1 MIATKQKVTF
11 TTDKSVVE
19 AINELKKQYG
29 FKSVS
34 AVISEAVS
42 SYKKQKRIEKWRN
55 SYKAVM
61 QNPEWIKEEVELANL
76 GDNTYYEEYW
86 NFTKRYMAS
95 GI

>member
-19 AINELKKQYG
+19 AINEIKKQYG

-42 SYKKQKRIEKWRN
+42 SYKKQKRIEKWKRSN
-55 SYKAVM
+55 AEILKH
-61 QNPEWIKEEVELANL
+61 PEWIKEEVELANL
-76 GDNTYYEEYW
+76 GDNAYYEEY
-86 NFTKRYMAS
+86 
-95 GI
+95 

>member
-42 SYKKQKRIEKWRN
+42 SYKKQKRIEKWKRSN
-55 SYKAVM
+55 AEILKY
-61 QNPEWIKEEVELANL
+61 PEWIKEEVELANL
-76 GDNTYYEEYW
+76 GDNAYYEEY
-86 NFTKRYMAS
+86 
-95 GI
+95 